1 MTKKLHI
8 KTFGCQ
14 MNVYD
19 SQRMADVLAPLGY
32 GVTDSAETADMI
44 ILNTCHIREKA
55 SEKLYSELGRYKIS
69 QDQRRAQGSDILI
82 AVAGCVA
89 QAEGAEI
96 MRRAPHVDIVLG
108 PQTYHRLPEMVA
120 QAMRARDVKS
130 NGVNCHGQGVLDI
143 EFPPDP
149 KFDFLPDVRVKGPSA
164 FLSVQEGCDKFCTFC
179 VVPYT
184 RGAEYSRNVVDVVTE
199 AGHMVEHGVR
209 EITLLGQNVN
219 AYRGRRGAR
228 SGGSAGLG
236 ELIAELANIDGLDL
250 IRYTTSH
257 PADMDAKLIQA
268 HRDVSE
274 LAPFLHLPVQSGS
287 NNMLHRMNRRHT
299 RDDYLRVI
307 EELVTARPGLKLSSD
322 FIVGFPGESDAD
334 FEATMA
340 LVRDVGFIQAFS
352 FIYSPRPGTP
362 GALLSDRV
370 PHDIQSERLTA
381 LQKLLSDN
389 QQAFNQSCIGEVM
402 PVLLDRHGRK
412 PGQLAGKSPYMQAV
426 HVMAPATLLGEIVEL
441 RISEALPNSLSAV
454 LAAPDASGCSMQE
467 NGRLAV

>member
-1 MTKKLHI
+1 
-8 KTFGCQ
+8 

-130 NGVNCHGQGVLDI
+130 NGVNSHGQGVLDI
-143 EFPPDP
+143 EFPTDP
-149 KFDFLPDVRVKGPSA
+149 KFDFLPDVRVTGPSA

-199 AGHMVEHGVR
+199 ARHMAEQGVR

-219 AYRGRRGAR
+219 AYRGQRGAR

-236 ELIAELANIDGLDL
+236 ELIGELANIDGLDL

-274 LAPFLHLPVQSGS
+274 LAPFLHLQVQSGS

-299 RDDYLRVI
+299 RDHYLRII
-307 EELVTARPGLKLSSD
+307 EELVSARPGLQLSSD

-352 FIYSPRPGTP
+352 FMYSPRPGTP
-362 GALLSDRV
+362 GALLEDRV
-370 PHDIQSERLTA
+370 PHDIQSERLTE

-389 QQAFNQSCIGEVM
+389 QQTFNQSCVGEVM

-454 LAAPDASGCSMQE
+454 LAAPDAAGRSMQE

>member
-1 MTKKLHI
+1 MIKKLHI

-19 SQRMADVLAPLGY
+19 SQRMADVLEPLGY
-32 GVTDSAETADMI
+32 GPTESAEAADMI

-55 SEKLYSELGRYKIS
+55 AEKLYSELGRYKLS
-69 QDQRRAQGSDILI
+69 QDRRRAQGSDTLI

-96 MRRAPHVDIVLG
+96 MRRAPYVDIVLG

-120 QAMRARDVKS
+120 QVTRARDVKS
-130 NGVNCHGQGVLDI
+130 NGRNIQGQGVLDI
-143 EFPPDP
+143 EFPADP
-149 KFDFLPDVRVKGPSA
+149 KFDFLPDVRVEGPSA

-184 RGAEYSRNVVDVVTE
+184 RGAEYSRNVDKVIAE
-199 AGHMVEHGVR
+199 ARFMVANGVR

-219 AYRGRRGAR
+219 AYHGQRDPA
-228 SGGSAGLG
+228 SDGSAGLG
-236 ELIAELANIDGLDL
+236 ELIRELAEVDGLDL

-257 PADMDAKLIQA
+257 PVDMDDTLIQA

-274 LAPFLHLPVQSGS
+274 LVPFLHLPVQSGS
-287 NNMLHRMNRRHT
+287 DNILQRMNRRHS
-299 RDDYLRVI
+299 RDDYLRII
-307 EELVTARPGLKLSSD
+307 EKLVTARPGLKLSSD

-334 FEATMA
+334 FDATLT

-352 FIYSPRPGTP
+352 FKYSPRPGTP
-362 GALLSDRV
+362 GSLLADRV
-370 PHDIQSERLTA
+370 PDDVQSDRLAA
-381 LQKLLSDN
+381 LQALLSDN
-389 QQAFNQSCIGEVM
+389 QQAFNQSCIGEVV

-412 PGQLAGKSPYMQAV
+412 PGQLAGKSPFMQAV
-426 HVMAPATLLGEIVEL
+426 HVMAPETFLGEIVEL
-441 RISEALPNSLSAV
+441 RILEALPNSLSAALV
-454 LAAPDASGCSMQE
+454 ASGVGGSPTQE
-467 NGRLAV
+467 TGRMAV